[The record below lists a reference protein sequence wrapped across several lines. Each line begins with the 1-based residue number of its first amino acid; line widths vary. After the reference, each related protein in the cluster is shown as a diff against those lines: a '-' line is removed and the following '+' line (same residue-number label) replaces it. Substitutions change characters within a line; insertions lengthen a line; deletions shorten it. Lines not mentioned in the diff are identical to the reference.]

1 MDLKN
6 YFENTA
12 GKGILAT
19 ADSDGN
25 VDIAI
30 YARPHVIDETTVAFI
45 MNERLSYRNITS
57 NPKAAYL
64 FLEDTP
70 GYKGKRL
77 YLTKTKEETDAELIN
92 SMRKKPDKYQESDSE
107 KHLVYFVVDKIRG
120 IVGDCTF
127 QEKFVSLPVFQ
138 ARRAGV

>member
-1 MDLKN
+1 MNLSE
-6 YFENTA
+6 YFENTE
-12 GKGILAT
+12 GTGVLAT
-19 ADSDGN
+19 SDSQGN

-77 YLTKTKEETDAELIN
+77 YLTKTKEENDAELIN
-92 SMRKKPDKYQESDSE
+92 SMRRKPDKYQESDL
-107 KHLVYFVVDKIRG
+107 KKYLVYFSVDKIRPV
-120 IVGDCTF
+120 VG
-127 QEKFVSLPVFQ
+127 
-138 ARRAGV
+138 G